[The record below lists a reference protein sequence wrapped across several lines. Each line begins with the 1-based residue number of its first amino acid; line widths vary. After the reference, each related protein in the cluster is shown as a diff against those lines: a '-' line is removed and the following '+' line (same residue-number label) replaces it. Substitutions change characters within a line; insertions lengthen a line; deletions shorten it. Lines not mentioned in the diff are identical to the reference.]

1 MGEENSKKMVT
12 FADDDWFRGM
22 ICSMVALGSIL
33 VGYAVY
39 YGVLLPRWP
48 DFDPEYDED
57 DEEDALTGKANEAF
71 ASQDKPTE
79 VAAYSETKVDE
90 QEIEQEEEL

>member
-1 MGEENSKKMVT
+1 MASNLLKSSLRRELKKMVT

-48 DFDPEYDED
+48 DFDPEC
-57 DEEDALTGKANEAF
+57 
-71 ASQDKPTE
+71 
-79 VAAYSETKVDE
+79 
-90 QEIEQEEEL
+90 